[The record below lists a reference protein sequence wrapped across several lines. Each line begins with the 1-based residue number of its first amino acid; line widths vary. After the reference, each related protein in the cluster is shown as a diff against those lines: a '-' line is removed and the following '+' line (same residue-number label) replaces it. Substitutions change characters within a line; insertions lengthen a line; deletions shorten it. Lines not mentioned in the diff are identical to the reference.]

1 MEDQPNEQFLIVVNG
16 VEIKVNYEKLVAA
29 DVLKLAAE
37 YNAIRGNPDGFILES
52 NDPEHEFKNDDW
64 VDFHDYKDFTAE
76 KSAPTP
82 IAGACENE

>member
-1 MEDQPNEQFLIVVNG
+1 MADQPNEQFLIEVNG
-16 VEIKVNYEKLVAA
+16 IEIKVNYEKLVAA

-37 YNAIRGNPDGFILES
+37 HNAIKGNPDEFILES

-64 VDFHDYKDFTAE
+64 VNFHEYKDFIAE